1 MSALLFQCSKA
12 EGLLPAQFPPVRN
25 ASDSRHFG
33 ESSKHFTRSHWRSWV
48 PQNPKQSFF
57 SLFMKCCIYLVY
69 RIEASLSGMA
79 NIERMNMQADQ
90 PLNSAPNWR
99 IALLIDADNVSHTKA
114 R

>member
-1 MSALLFQCSKA
+1 
-12 EGLLPAQFPPVRN
+12 
-25 ASDSRHFG
+25 
-33 ESSKHFTRSHWRSWV
+33 
-48 PQNPKQSFF
+48 
-57 SLFMKCCIYLVY
+57 MKCCIYLVY